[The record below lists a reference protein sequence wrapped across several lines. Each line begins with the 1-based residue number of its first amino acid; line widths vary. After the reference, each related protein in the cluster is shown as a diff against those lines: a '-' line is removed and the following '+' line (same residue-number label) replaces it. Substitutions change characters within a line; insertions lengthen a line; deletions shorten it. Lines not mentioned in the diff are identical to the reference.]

1 MKSWFASKTIIVNA
15 LTLAASL
22 LSVAGG
28 SELIQQYPRASA
40 AIVAALATVNILIR
54 FVTAVPIG

>member
-28 SELIQQYPRASA
+28 SELIQQYPKVAA
-40 AIVAALATVNILIR
+40 AIVAALAGINIALR
-54 FVTAVPIG
+54 FITSTAIG

>member
-40 AIVAALATVNILIR
+40 AIVAALAAVNIGLR
-54 FVTAVPIG
+54 FITALPIG